1 MFRIAIVEDDAH
13 AAKTLMDYI
22 DKYKGENNESFD
34 VSWLHDGED
43 IVADYVPVYDIIFM
57 DIEMQCM
64 DGMRAAEEIRKV
76 DKDVIL
82 IFVTNMAQY
91 AIRGYAVDALDFL
104 LKPLPYFAFSQQMKR
119 SLVKLK
125 KRSQNFMV
133 LPYASGAIKMAYS
146 DIVYIESFR
155 HEMIFY
161 TRDGKISLNGTMKE
175 LEKKLEKAGFFRCN
189 NCYLVNLSYVK
200 SIKNNTAQVDD
211 YELAISRSRKKAF
224 LEALTAYVGIEQ

>member
-1 MFRIAIVEDDAH
+1 MFRIAIVEDNEG

-22 DKYKGENNESFD
+22 EKYGDENHESFD
-34 VSWLHDGED
+34 VKWFADGED
-43 IVADYVPVYDIIFM
+43 IVTDYVPIYDIIFM

-64 DGMRAAEEIRKV
+64 DGMTAAEEIRKV

-91 AIRGYAVDALDFL
+91 AIKGYSVDALDFL

-119 SLVKLK
+119 SLERLK
-125 KRSQNFMV
+125 KRTDNFLI
-133 LPYASGAIKMAYS
+133 LPYASGAIKMFFS
-146 DIVYIESFR
+146 DIIYIESFR

-161 TRDGKISLNGTMKE
+161 TRDDKISLNSTMKE
-175 LEKKLEKAGFFRCN
+175 LEKKLENAGFFRCN
-189 NCYLVNLSYVK
+189 NCYLVNLKYVK
-200 SIKNNTAQVDD
+200 SIKGSYALVDQ

-224 LEALTAYVGIEQ
+224 MEALTEHMGIKQ